1 MTRKIKTR
9 DVEKGMYVNY
19 LQKSEENMQAASKAL
34 EDKGYNSAA
43 VSAVHSAI
51 SSADAYCVYGL
62 KKRCASENHN
72 ETAVLI
78 GEVPARQGLSRKIKD
93 LFESIIR
100 IKNMAEYEERLVKPK
115 EAEKA
120 VNEAGELLS
129 LIKAELNSGIQQ
141 G

>member
-19 LQKSEENMQAASKAL
+19 LQKGEENLQSAQNAL
-34 EDKGYNSAA
+34 EKKAYNSAA
-43 VSAVHSAI
+43 LNAVHAAI

-62 KKRCASENHN
+62 KKRCASENHKD
-72 ETAVLI
+72 TATLI
-78 GEVPARQGLSRKIKD
+78 GEVQARPGLSEEIKK

-100 IKNMAEYEERLVKPK
+100 IKNMAEYEERLVRQK

-120 VNEAGELLS
+120 VKEAGELFNLV
-129 LIKAELNSGIQQ
+129 KGELK
-141 G
+141 